1 MFGVCIQD
9 GSHMP
14 PGTAECVT
22 RGSAVEE
29 LELCFY
35 LIPTEALETYLRA
48 STYFQN
54 WASTRQF

>member
-14 PGTAECVT
+14 PGTAERVT
-22 RGSAVEE
+22 RGSAAEE
-29 LELCFY
+29 LELRFY
-35 LIPTEALETYLRA
+35 LILIEALDTYLRA

-54 WASTRQF
+54 WASTRRF